1 MSTKSP
7 TVKVSLT
14 LDQVLE
20 LIRQLD
26 SSARIQ
32 VAQLLLETELDL
44 RLETL
49 IRRLAEREPA
59 DDITGTM
66 IDDEVKAV
74 RQSRPIA

>member
-1 MSTKSP
+1 
-7 TVKVSLT
+7 
-14 LDQVLE
+14 VLE

-59 DDITGTM
+59 DDITDTM